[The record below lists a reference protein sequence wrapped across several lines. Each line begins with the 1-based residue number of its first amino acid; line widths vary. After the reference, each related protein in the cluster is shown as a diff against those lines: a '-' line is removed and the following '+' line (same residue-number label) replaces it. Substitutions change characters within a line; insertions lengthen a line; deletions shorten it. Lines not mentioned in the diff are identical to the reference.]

1 MQSKLSGSRL
11 TQKVLSTQIGVLVRL
26 DLGRCI
32 SSTGGST
39 GGNVS
44 GMRGRVG
51 WLLTVY
57 LLSGLIA
64 APAQAATSAD
74 AKPDSATT
82 SYNAAHTI
90 TTTHTITTVNPPADS
105 LSTVNPSLVNHDSA
119 TSQQPSGK
127 TAPKRSFRQQISQQI
142 GQHVNALRYGEP
154 TDNSISLTQLSQYDQ
169 IIQEVATLPPIQVQA
184 VADQPSQFNPDM
196 TRLELIRAVQVAVNR
211 HPSIAQT
218 LSELAQGYSQVDVAK
233 AGYWPQVQAGV
244 STGRIGTSEAGRQL
258 LSLNATQ
265 MLYDFGKVSSRVDV
279 ARATVDR
286 QKALVLQQ
294 IDDIARQTAEAIIN
308 VRRYQELQSIAEQQV
323 SGVARIMEITQLRAR
338 AGISSQADPVQ
349 AQARYE
355 AAQATLLQT
364 QTSLA
369 QWREKLRTLIGN
381 PMPQQVADIPAV
393 LLQEARLYEEP
404 QINSLPDIIAAE
416 SERRA
421 AAAQRENT
429 RAQRY
434 PTLVVEGALSRAING
449 RNPNNSQEDDTY
461 SSVMFALNSTLSQG
475 GALSASERAA
485 GYAEQAARARIQ
497 TAYLNIADQAR
508 VYREQILGAQR
519 RLEVLANREQAIV
532 ETRELYQE
540 QYKLGTRTALDLLN
554 SEQEIHLAA
563 TDRENTRYDIWMNV
577 VSYIAVT
584 GRSRT
589 TYGLNNTTIQ
599 GLDIQP

>member
-1 MQSKLSGSRL
+1 MQSKLSGRPLQQNLLSR
-11 TQKVLSTQIGVLVRL
+11 QISADIGL
-26 DLGRCI
+26 DLAMQQ
-32 SSTGGST
+32 STAW
-39 GGNVS
+39 VQCAA
-44 GMRGRVG
+44 
-51 WLLTVY
+51 WLL
-57 LLSGLIA
+57 LAGMLSA
-64 APAQAATSAD
+64 TAQAAPSSSSVIGANSVNSLN
-74 AKPDSATT
+74 SATT
-82 SYNAAHTI
+82 D
-90 TTTHTITTVNPPADS
+90 TTAPTTANGLSIVNADS
-105 LSTVNPSLVNHDSA
+105 ASPAS
-119 TSQQPSGK
+119 QPSVSQPS
-127 TAPKRSFRQQISQQI
+127 TSAPKRSFRQQIK
-142 GQHVNALRYGEP
+142 QHVNALRYGEP
-154 TDNSISLTQLSQYDQ
+154 TDNTINLTELSQYDS
-169 IIQEVATLPPIQVQA
+169 IIREVAALPTIQVQA
-184 VADQPSQFNPDM
+184 VADQNGQYGMQNNVQNGAQSSVQNTTQNNPDM
-196 TRLELIRAVQVAVNR
+196 TSLDLIRAVQVAVNR

-244 STGRIGTSEAGRQL
+244 STGRIGTSESGRQL
-258 LSLNATQ
+258 LSVNATQ

-294 IDDIARQTAEAIIN
+294 IDDIARQTAEAVIN
-308 VRRYQELQSIAEQQV
+308 VRRYQELQAIAEQQV
-323 SGVARIMEITQLRAR
+323 RGVARILEITQLRAR

-421 AAAQRENT
+421 VSAQRENT

>member
-11 TQKVLSTQIGVLVRL
+11 TQKVLSTQIGVLMRL
-26 DLGRCI
+26 DLGMCS

-39 GGNVS
+39 GDNVS
-44 GMRGRVG
+44 GMQGRVG
-51 WLLTVY
+51 WLLTIY

-64 APAQAATSAD
+64 APAQAATSPT

-82 SYNAAHTI
+82 PYNAAHT
-90 TTTHTITTVNPPADS
+90 TTTTTTIK
-105 LSTVNPSLVNHDSA
+105 TVNPSLVNRDSA
-119 TSQQPSGK
+119 ASQPPSGK

-279 ARATVDR
+279 ARA
-286 QKALVLQQ
+286 
-294 IDDIARQTAEAIIN
+294 TAEAIIN

>member
-11 TQKVLSTQIGVLVRL
+11 RPTVLSTQIGVLVRL
-26 DLGRCI
+26 DLGIC
-32 SSTGGST
+32 SSDRVRSAAT
-39 GGNVS
+39 
-44 GMRGRVG
+44 MRTMSG
-51 WLLTVY
+51 WLLTVC
-57 LLSGLIA
+57 LLAGL
-64 APAQAATSAD
+64 PVQAANSAD
-74 AKPDSATT
+74 GLPRVATDKSVAT
-82 SYNAAHTI
+82 
-90 TTTHTITTVNPPADS
+90 P
-105 LSTVNPSLVNHDSA
+105 VNPSADNPVIANPDLTASK
-119 TSQQPSGK
+119 QPSGT
-127 TAPKRSFRQQISQQI
+127 TAPKRSFRQQISQHI
-142 GQHVNALRYGEP
+142 NALRYGEP

-184 VADQPSQFNPDM
+184 VAEQAIQPSQVVNPDM

-211 HPSIAQT
+211 HPAIAQT

-286 QKALVLQQ
+286 QKAVVLQQ

-308 VRRYQELQSIAEQQV
+308 VRRYQELQDIAEQQV
-323 SGVARIMEITQLRAR
+323 SGVAKILEITQLRAR

-393 LLQEARLYEEP
+393 LLQDARLYEEP

-449 RNPNNSQEDDTY
+449 RNPNNTREDDTY

-584 GRSRT
+584 GRSRA
-589 TYGLNNTTIQ
+589 TYGPNNTTIQ